1 MTGLDLYRIFVTE
14 DYRERLYEL
23 IISICPEESKIQYIG
38 PDRGIL
44 RIDIAISE
52 EELAFIK
59 LGIPFAGKEVWIQEW
74 PSK

>member
-1 MTGLDLYRIFVTE
+1 MTGFNLYRIFVIE

-23 IISICPEESKIQYIG
+23 IISIRPEESKVQCIRPEQG
-38 PDRGIL
+38 ML
-44 RIDIAISE
+44 RIELAISE

-59 LGIPFAGKEVWIQEW
+59 LGIPFACKEVWIQEW